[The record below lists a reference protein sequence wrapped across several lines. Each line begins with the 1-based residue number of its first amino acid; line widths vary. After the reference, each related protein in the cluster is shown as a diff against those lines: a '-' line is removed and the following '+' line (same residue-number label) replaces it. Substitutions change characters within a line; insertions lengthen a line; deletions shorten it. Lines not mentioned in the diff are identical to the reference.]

1 MQCKPGQVSCLIS
14 FAQWADEDINGLHI
28 GGVEF
33 LLGLEL
39 GGRGGDSGVETGLV
53 VSNGRGERGGGLSPD
68 PQIGVFGS

>member
-1 MQCKPGQVSCLIS
+1 MQARPISCLIS
-14 FAQWADEDINGLHI
+14 FAQWADKDVYGLHI

-39 GGRGGDSGVETGLV
+39 GGRGCDSGVETGLV
-53 VSNGRGERGGGLSPD
+53 VSNGRGERCGGLFPD